1 MRSDL
6 IARYTIGEPIYEN
19 EFIVYP
25 AQDKRMDHAV
35 FIVTPDVALKLDKAR
50 FERVWTSINEA
61 KSLTARR
68 FVEIEDLIP
77 PSPEDDNFYIVEKRP
92 SKTLH
97 QYLDETEMVAY
108 ERAVEIG
115 RHILEGLATLHGAGY
130 AHNALTDQCIYV
142 SEDYSG
148 LSVRIG
154 NLHLISKI
162 GEHIIPPYVP
172 EFGAPE
178 IYASGS
184 FSASSALD
192 IYAMGMIA
200 YKLFL
205 PRQTY
210 ASVFDSVMVWE
221 DEHQREQSW
230 KNIHLDPS
238 NVFPRLD
245 VLVPGFPEGLASL
258 VERMLSRDPA
268 QRPRMGADALGEF
281 ARVTTGIQPMSWD
294 PRGGMQQQ
302 QEAPKPKKWTL
313 AKLSMIGALLLIC
326 IGVGVVTIPKLLRP
340 DPKLVADVGAWKKE
354 AESRKQKAI
363 AAKAPER
370 PSGDQAKLAYD
381 TGAAALTSA
390 DALLKDEDYEKAL
403 PGFQTAAINL
413 GNALIGISKENAEK
427 AKAAASAAGGDKA
440 PGFAE
445 ADTKMKT
452 AADAAT
458 AKQMHAAV
466 DAYDASKTTFDD
478 LAKAL
483 TALAAA
489 EKDAAAKRET
499 VDRIGAGDSPDVK
512 KASGLMTEAKT
523 KAEQWQMPAATTGYG
538 DAAKLFDAVIADVM
552 AAKDEATALKQ
563 KVTDLNASIATRAGA
578 ADPTLAALAPKIG
591 EADGRYTA
599 EAYKLAIVAYQ
610 PILAD
615 LEALSARGFCPVSQT
630 LAFETVPAG
639 SYSLENV
646 RLMTSSMKELGGMLG
661 VANGAVKIDKSF
673 CMQTKAVT
681 RAEMAEYY
689 TANSDPAAAKA
700 YADNPQQPADD
711 VPLAVAQNYTA
722 WLSKQLN
729 APVHLPSATEWM
741 ASAAKIAPE
750 KLPDNGDI
758 ILQWSA
764 TPCEAGGNVAF
775 MAQEGSTFVVCSD
788 ASAGGIFRVT
798 AELR

>member
-6 IARYTIGEPIYEN
+6 IARYTIGEPVYEN

-25 AQDKRMDHAV
+25 AQDKRMDRSV
-35 FIVTPDVALKLDKAR
+35 FIVAPDVALKLDKAR
-50 FERVWTSINEA
+50 FERVWTSVNEA

-97 QYLDETEMVAY
+97 QYLEETEMVAY
-108 ERAVEIG
+108 DRAIEIG

-162 GEHIIPPYVP
+162 GEHIIPPYAP

-178 IYASGS
+178 IYASGTL
-184 FSASSALD
+184 SASAALD

-238 NVFPRLD
+238 NIFPRLD
-245 VLVPGFPEGLASL
+245 VLIPGFPEGLASL
-258 VERMLSRDPA
+258 IERMLSRDPA

-281 ARVTTGIQPMSWD
+281 SRVTTGIQPMAWD
-294 PRGGMQQQ
+294 PRGGMPQQP
-302 QEAPKPKKWTL
+302 ETPKRKKWTL
-313 AKLSMIGALLLIC
+313 AHFSMIGALILIC

-340 DPKLVADVGAWKKE
+340 DPKLVADVGTWKKE
-354 AESRKQKAI
+354 AESRRDKAI

-370 PSGDQAKLAYD
+370 PSDDEAKLSYD
-381 TGAAALTSA
+381 AGAAALTEA
-390 DALLKDEDYEKAL
+390 NAALKDEDYKKAL
-403 PGFQTAAINL
+403 PGYQKAAISL
-413 GNALIGISKENAEK
+413 GKSLITISKENAEK
-427 AKAAASAAGGDKA
+427 AKSAAAAAGGDKA
-440 PGFAE
+440 PSFAE
-445 ADTKMKT
+445 ADSKMKA
-452 AADAAT
+452 AADSAA
-458 AKQMHAAV
+458 AQQMHGAV
-466 DAYDASKTTFDD
+466 DNYQAAKTAYED
-478 LAKAL
+478 LAKGL
-483 TALAAA
+483 TALTAA
-489 EKDAAAKRET
+489 EKDAVAKRET
-499 VDRIGAGDSPDVK
+499 VTRIGAGDSPDLA
-512 KASGLMTEAKT
+512 KASGLMTEAKA
-523 KAEQWQMPAATTGYG
+523 KAEQWQLPAATAGYG
-538 DAAKLFDAVIADVM
+538 DAAKLFAALIADVM
-552 AAKDEATALKQ
+552 AAKDEATALRR
-563 KVTDLNASIATRAGA
+563 KVTDLHASLTTRAGP
-578 ADPTLAALAPKIG
+578 ADPTLAALAPKLT
-591 EADGRYTA
+591 EADGRYSA
-599 EAYKLAIVAYQ
+599 EAYKLAIAAYQ

-615 LEALSARGFCPVSQT
+615 LEALSARGFCPVAPNV
-630 LAFETVPAG
+630 AFETIPAG
-639 SYSLENV
+639 SYSLDNV
-646 RLMTSSMKELGGMLG
+646 RLMTSSLKELGGMLG
-661 VANGAVKIDKSF
+661 VANGAVKVEKSF
-673 CMQTKAVT
+673 CMQAKAVT

-689 TANSDPAAAKA
+689 TANADPASAQA
-700 YADNPQQPADD
+700 YAGNPEQPADD
-711 VPLAVAQNYTA
+711 VPLAEAQNYTA

-741 ASAAKIAPE
+741 ASAVKLTTE

-788 ASAGGIFRVT
+788 ASAGGIFRVS

>member
-6 IARYTIGEPIYEN
+6 IARYTIGEPVYEN

-25 AQDKRMDHAV
+25 AEDKRMDRSV
-35 FIVTPDVALKLDKAR
+35 YIVAPDVALKLDKAR
-50 FERVWTSINEA
+50 FERVWTSVNEA

-97 QYLDETEMVAY
+97 QYLDEVEMVAHD
-108 ERAVEIG
+108 RAVEIG

-178 IYASGS
+178 IYASGT
-184 FSASSALD
+184 FSASAALD

-245 VLVPGFPEGLASL
+245 VLIPGFPEGLASL

-268 QRPRMGADALGEF
+268 QRPRMGADALGEYT
-281 ARVTTGIQPMSWD
+281 RVTTGIQPMNWD
-294 PRGGMQQQ
+294 PRGGMTQQP
-302 QEAPKPKKWTL
+302 ETPKPKKWTP
-313 AKLSMIGALLLIC
+313 AKISMIAALLLIC
-326 IGVGVVTIPKLLRP
+326 IGVGIVTVPKLLAP
-340 DPKLVADVGAWKKE
+340 DPKLVADVGVWKKE
-354 AESRKQKAI
+354 AESRREKAI

-370 PSGDQAKLAYD
+370 PSGDEAKLSYD
-381 TGAAALTSA
+381 AGASALTSA
-390 DALLKDEDYEKAL
+390 DALLKDEDYEQAL
-403 PGFQTAAINL
+403 PGYQKAAISL
-413 GNALIGISKENAEK
+413 GKALIAISKENAEK
-427 AKAAASAAGGDKA
+427 AKAAASAAGGEKA
-440 PGFAE
+440 PAFAE
-445 ADTKMKT
+445 ADKKMKAAAESAT
-452 AADAAT
+452 AQQMHGAVGGYDAA
-458 AKQMHAAV
+458 
-466 DAYDASKTTFDD
+466 KTSFDD

-483 TALAAA
+483 TALASA

-499 VDRIGAGDSPDVK
+499 AARIGAGEGPDFT
-512 KASGLMTEAKT
+512 KASGLMTEAKA
-523 KAEQWQMPAATTGYG
+523 KAEQWQMPAATAGYG
-538 DAAKLFDAVIADVM
+538 DASKLFDALIADVM

-563 KVTDLNASIATRAGA
+563 KVADLYTSISTRAGA
-578 ADPTLAALAPKIG
+578 ADPTLAALQPKLG

-599 EAYKLAIVAYQ
+599 EAYKLAIAAYQ

-615 LEALSARGFCPVSQT
+615 LEALSAKGFCPVSPK

-646 RLMTSSMKELGGMLG
+646 RLMTSSLKELGGMLG
-661 VANGAVKIDKSF
+661 VADGAVKVEKSF
-673 CMQTKAVT
+673 CMQTRAVT

-689 TANSDPAAAKA
+689 TANADPAAAQA

-729 APVHLPSATEWM
+729 APVHLPSAKEWM
-741 ASAAKIAPE
+741 ASAVNIPTE

>member
-6 IARYTIGEPIYEN
+6 IARYTIGEPVYEN

-25 AQDKRMDHAV
+25 AQDKRMDRSV
-35 FIVTPDVALKLDKAR
+35 FIVAPDVALKLDKAR
-50 FERVWTSINEA
+50 FERVWTSVNEA

-97 QYLDETEMVAY
+97 QYLEETEMVAY
-108 ERAVEIG
+108 DRAIEIG

-162 GEHIIPPYVP
+162 GEHIIPPYAP

-178 IYASGS
+178 IYASGT
-184 FSASSALD
+184 FSASAALD

-238 NVFPRLD
+238 NIFPLLD
-245 VLVPGFPEGLASL
+245 VLIPGFPEGLASL

-281 ARVTTGIQPMSWD
+281 SRVTTGIQPMAWD
-294 PRGGMQQQ
+294 PRGGMPQQP
-302 QEAPKPKKWTL
+302 ETPKRKKWTL
-313 AKLSMIGALLLIC
+313 AHFSMIGALLLIC
-326 IGVGVVTIPKLLRP
+326 IGVGVVTVPKLLRP
-340 DPKLVADVGAWKKE
+340 DPKLVADVGTWKKE
-354 AESRKQKAI
+354 AESRRDKAI

-370 PSGDQAKLAYD
+370 PSGDEAKLSYD
-381 TGAAALTSA
+381 AGAAALTEA
-390 DALLKDEDYEKAL
+390 NALLKDEDYKKAL
-403 PGFQTAAINL
+403 PGYQKAAISL
-413 GNALIGISKENAEK
+413 GKSLITIAKENAEK
-427 AKAAASAAGGDKA
+427 AKSAAAAAGGDKA
-440 PGFAE
+440 PSFAE
-445 ADTKMKT
+445 ADSKMK
-452 AADAAT
+452 AAAESAA
-458 AKQMHAAV
+458 AQQMHGAV
-466 DAYDASKTTFDD
+466 DNYEAAKAAYDD

-483 TALAAA
+483 TALTAA

-499 VDRIGAGDSPDVK
+499 VTRIGAGDSPDVA
-512 KASGLMTEAKT
+512 KASGLMTEAKA
-523 KAEQWQMPAATTGYG
+523 KAEQWQLPAATSGYA
-538 DAAKLFDAVIADVM
+538 DAAKIFAALISDVM
-552 AAKDEATALKQ
+552 AAKDEATALRQ
-563 KVTDLNASIATRAGA
+563 KVTDLHASLTTRASPT
-578 ADPTLAALAPKIG
+578 DPTLAALAPKLT

-599 EAYKLAIVAYQ
+599 EAYKLAISAYQ

-615 LEALSARGFCPVSQT
+615 LEALSARGFCPVAPNVT
-630 LAFETVPAG
+630 FETIPAG
-639 SYSLENV
+639 SYSLDNV
-646 RLMTSSMKELGGMLG
+646 RLMTSSLKELGGMLG
-661 VANGAVKIDKSF
+661 VANGAVKVEKSF
-673 CMQTKAVT
+673 CMQARAVT

-689 TANSDPAAAKA
+689 TANADPASAQA
-700 YADNPQQPADD
+700 YAGNPEQPADD
-711 VPLAVAQNYTA
+711 VPLAEAQNYTA

-741 ASAAKIAPE
+741 ASAVKLMPE
-750 KLPDNGDI
+750 KLPNNGDI

-788 ASAGGIFRVT
+788 ASAGGIFRVS

>member
-6 IARYTIGEPIYEN
+6 IARYTIGEPVYEN

-25 AQDKRMDHAV
+25 AQDKRMDRSV
-35 FIVTPDVALKLDKAR
+35 FIVAPDVALKLDKAR
-50 FERVWTSINEA
+50 FERVWTSVNEA

-97 QYLDETEMVAY
+97 QYLEETEMVAY
-108 ERAVEIG
+108 DRAIEIG

-162 GEHIIPPYVP
+162 GEHIIPPYAP

-178 IYASGS
+178 IYASGT
-184 FSASSALD
+184 FSASAALD

-238 NVFPRLD
+238 NIFPRLD
-245 VLVPGFPEGLASL
+245 VLIPGFPEGLASL

-281 ARVTTGIQPMSWD
+281 SRVTTGIQPMAWD
-294 PRGGMQQQ
+294 PRGGMPQQP
-302 QEAPKPKKWTL
+302 ETPKRKKWTL
-313 AKLSMIGALLLIC
+313 AHFSMIGALLLIC
-326 IGVGVVTIPKLLRP
+326 IGVGVVTVPKLLRP
-340 DPKLVADVGAWKKE
+340 DPKLVADVGTWKKE
-354 AESRKQKAI
+354 AESRRDKAI

-370 PSGDQAKLAYD
+370 PSGDEAKLSYD
-381 TGAAALTSA
+381 AGAAALTEA
-390 DALLKDEDYEKAL
+390 NALLKDEDYKKAL
-403 PGFQTAAINL
+403 PGYQKAAISL
-413 GNALIGISKENAEK
+413 GKSLITIAKENAEK
-427 AKAAASAAGGDKA
+427 AKSAAAAAGGDKA
-440 PGFAE
+440 PSFAE
-445 ADTKMKT
+445 ADSKMK
-452 AADAAT
+452 AAAESAA
-458 AKQMHAAV
+458 AQQMHGAV
-466 DAYDASKTTFDD
+466 DNYEAAKAAYDD

-483 TALAAA
+483 TALTAA

-499 VDRIGAGDSPDVK
+499 VTRIGAGDSPDVA
-512 KASGLMTEAKT
+512 KASGLMTEAKA
-523 KAEQWQMPAATTGYG
+523 KAEQWQLPAATSGYA
-538 DAAKLFDAVIADVM
+538 DAAKIFAALISDVM
-552 AAKDEATALKQ
+552 AAKDEATALRQ
-563 KVTDLNASIATRAGA
+563 KVTDLHASLTTRASPT
-578 ADPTLAALAPKIG
+578 DPTLAALAPKLT

-599 EAYKLAIVAYQ
+599 EAYKLAISAYQ

-615 LEALSARGFCPVSQT
+615 LEALSARGFCPVAPNVT
-630 LAFETVPAG
+630 FETIPAG
-639 SYSLENV
+639 SYSLDNV
-646 RLMTSSMKELGGMLG
+646 RLMTSSLKELGGMLG
-661 VANGAVKIDKSF
+661 VANGAVKVEKSF
-673 CMQTKAVT
+673 CMQARAVT

-689 TANSDPAAAKA
+689 TANADPASAQA
-700 YADNPQQPADD
+700 YAGNPEQPADD
-711 VPLAVAQNYTA
+711 VPLAEAQNYTA

-741 ASAAKIAPE
+741 ASAVKLMPE
-750 KLPDNGDI
+750 KLPNNGDI

-788 ASAGGIFRVT
+788 ASAGGIFRVS

>member
-6 IARYTIGEPIYEN
+6 IARYTIGEPVYEN

-25 AQDKRMDHAV
+25 AQDKRMDRSV
-35 FIVTPDVALKLDKAR
+35 FIVAPDVALKLDKAR
-50 FERVWTSINEA
+50 FERVWTSVNEA

-97 QYLDETEMVAY
+97 QYLEETEMVAY
-108 ERAVEIG
+108 DRAIEIG

-162 GEHIIPPYVP
+162 GEHIIPPYAP

-178 IYASGS
+178 IYASGT
-184 FSASSALD
+184 FSASAALD

-238 NVFPRLD
+238 NIFPRLD
-245 VLVPGFPEGLASL
+245 VLIPGFPEALASL

-281 ARVTTGIQPMSWD
+281 SRVTTGIQPMAWD
-294 PRGGMQQQ
+294 PRGGMPPQPD
-302 QEAPKPKKWTL
+302 APKRKKWTL
-313 AKLSMIGALLLIC
+313 AHFSMIGALLLIC

-340 DPKLVADVGAWKKE
+340 DPKLVADVGTWKKE
-354 AESRKQKAI
+354 AESRRDKAV

-370 PSGDQAKLAYD
+370 PSGDEAKLSYD
-381 TGAAALTSA
+381 AGAAALTEA
-390 DALLKDEDYEKAL
+390 NALLKDEDYKKAL
-403 PGFQTAAINL
+403 PGYQKAAISL
-413 GNALIGISKENAEK
+413 GKSLIAIAKENAEK
-427 AKAAASAAGGDKA
+427 AKSAAAAAGGDKA
-440 PGFAE
+440 PSFAE
-445 ADTKMKT
+445 ADGKMKA
-452 AADAAT
+452 AADSAA
-458 AKQMHAAV
+458 AQQMHGAV
-466 DAYDASKTTFDD
+466 DNYEAAKTAYDD
-478 LAKAL
+478 LAKGL
-483 TALAAA
+483 TALTAA
-489 EKDAAAKRET
+489 EKDAVAKRET
-499 VDRIGAGDSPDVK
+499 VTRIGAGDSPDVA
-512 KASGLMTEAKT
+512 KASGLMTEAKA
-523 KAEQWQMPAATTGYG
+523 KAEQWQLPAATSGYA
-538 DAAKLFDAVIADVM
+538 DAAKLFAALISDVM
-552 AAKDEATALKQ
+552 AAKDEATALKK
-563 KVTDLNASIATRAGA
+563 KVTDLHASLTTRAGP
-578 ADPTLAALAPKIG
+578 ADPTLTALAPKLT
-591 EADGRYTA
+591 EADGRYSA
-599 EAYKLAIVAYQ
+599 EAYKLAIAAYQ

-615 LEALSARGFCPVSQT
+615 LEALSARGFCPVAPNV
-630 LAFETVPAG
+630 AFETIPAG
-639 SYSLENV
+639 SYPLDNV
-646 RLMTSSMKELGGMLG
+646 RLMTSSLKDLGGMLG
-661 VANGAVKIDKSF
+661 VANGAVKVEKSF
-673 CMQTKAVT
+673 CMQAKAVT

-689 TANSDPAAAKA
+689 TANADPASAQA
-700 YADNPQQPADD
+700 YAGNPEQPADD
-711 VPLAVAQNYTA
+711 VPLAEAQNYTA

-729 APVHLPSATEWM
+729 APIHLPSATEWM
-741 ASAAKIAPE
+741 ASAVKLTTE

-788 ASAGGIFRVT
+788 ASAGGIFRVS

>member
-6 IARYTIGEPIYEN
+6 IARYTIGEPVYEN

-25 AQDKRMDHAV
+25 AEDKRMDRSV
-35 FIVTPDVALKLDKAR
+35 FIVAPDVALKLDKAR
-50 FERVWTSINEA
+50 FERVWTSVNEA

-92 SKTLH
+92 SKTLR

-162 GEHIIPPYVP
+162 GEHIIPPYAP

-178 IYASGS
+178 IYASGT

-238 NVFPRLD
+238 NIFPRLD
-245 VLVPGFPEGLASL
+245 VLIPGFPEGLASL
-258 VERMLSRDPA
+258 IERMLSRDPA

-281 ARVTTGIQPMSWD
+281 TRVTTGIQPMAWD
-294 PRGGMQQQ
+294 PRGGMPQQP
-302 QEAPKPKKWTL
+302 EPSKPKKWTL
-313 AKLSMIGALLLIC
+313 ARLSMIGALVLIC
-326 IGVGVVTIPKLLRP
+326 IGVGVVTIPKILRP
-340 DPKLVADVGAWKKE
+340 DPKLVADVGVWKKE
-354 AESRKQKAI
+354 AESRREKAI

-370 PSGDQAKLAYD
+370 PSGDEAKLSYD
-381 TGAAALTSA
+381 VGASALTEA
-390 DALLKDEDYEKAL
+390 NALLKDEDYKKAL
-403 PGFQTAAINL
+403 PGFQKAAISL
-413 GNALIGISKENAEK
+413 GKTLIAISKENAEK

-445 ADTKMKT
+445 ADTKMKA
-452 AADAAT
+452 AADSAA
-458 AKQMHAAV
+458 AQQMHGAVENYDAAKA
-466 DAYDASKTTFDD
+466 AYDDLSKS
-478 LAKAL
+478 LSAL
-483 TALAAA
+483 TAA
-489 EKDAAAKRET
+489 EKDAAAKRDT
-499 VDRIGAGDSPDVK
+499 ANRVGAGDSPDFT
-512 KASGLMTEAKT
+512 KANGLMADAKT
-523 KAEQWQMPAATTGYG
+523 KAEQWQMPAAMTGYG
-538 DAAKLFDAVIADVM
+538 DATKLFDALIADVM
-552 AAKDEATALKQ
+552 AAKGEATALKQ
-563 KVTDLNASIATRAGA
+563 NVTDLYASITTRAGA
-578 ADPTLAALAPKIG
+578 ADPTLAAIQPKLG

-599 EAYKLAIVAYQ
+599 EAYKLAIAAYQ

-689 TANSDPAAAKA
+689 AANSDPAAAQA

-741 ASAAKIAPE
+741 ASAAKIMPE